1 MDATEI
7 VAYYR
12 VSTKMQGIQ
21 GLGME
26 AQRRSV
32 EAYAMARCLPIVAAY
47 AEVETGRKD
56 DLRNRPKLVSAVAH
70 ARRSGALL
78 VIARIDRLARSV
90 FVTAQLLKSNVE
102 FVACDNPHANRLT
115 IQILAV
121 MAEHEGRLISERTK
135 AGLEAARA
143 RGVKFGGGHALT
155 AEHRRKGR
163 EAAWVANR
171 KKARD
176 AYADLV
182 PRITALRASGETMT
196 AIALT
201 LNDAG
206 HCTQRRNPWT
216 ISCVRRL
223 LVREDI
229 LSRYP
234 VDLRRN
240 NITTEIQ
247 RLGAEASGVEA
258 RSRARAAYANIVPMV
273 LGAYA
278 SGASL
283 REIAR
288 TLNGLGHRTQAWG
301 LWTGTSVRHLIEREG
316 VELRPRLDNYLTPE
330 VIRAGIVAAAKARR
344 ERSQA
349 HFEQIAPLARSLRDR
364 GRTLQGVA
372 DELNRRGRRTSRGM
386 PWSES
391 LVWLLLHRSHPPSN

>member
-70 ARRSGALL
+70 ARRSGSLL

-121 MAEHEGRLISERTK
+121 MAEYEGRLISERTK

-171 KKARD
+171 KKAR
-176 AYADLV
+176 AY
-182 PRITALRASGETMT
+182 S
-196 AIALT
+196 
-201 LNDAG
+201 
-206 HCTQRRNPWT
+206 QRCRP
-216 ISCVRRL
+216 L
-223 LVREDI
+223 H
-229 LSRYP
+229 
-234 VDLRRN
+234 
-240 NITTEIQ
+240 
-247 RLGAEASGVEA
+247 
-258 RSRARAAYANIVPMV
+258 AAAQPMDY
-273 LGAYA
+273 LMRPPP
-278 SGASL
+278 S
-283 REIAR
+283 
-288 TLNGLGHRTQAWG
+288 
-301 LWTGTSVRHLIEREG
+301 
-316 VELRPRLDNYLTPE
+316 RPR
-330 VIRAGIVAAAKARR
+330 G
-344 ERSQA
+344 
-349 HFEQIAPLARSLRDR
+349 HFEPLPGRS
-364 GRTLQGVA
+364 
-372 DELNRRGRRTSRGM
+372 
-386 PWSES
+386 
-391 LVWLLLHRSHPPSN
+391 PSQQHHN

>member
-1 MDATEI
+1 MDANEI

-12 VSTKMQGIQ
+12 VSTKMQGID

-26 AQRRSV
+26 AQRRTV
-32 EAYAMARCLPIVAAY
+32 TAYALSRGLPIVAAY
-47 AEVETGRKD
+47 EEVETGRKD
-56 DLRNRPKLVSAVAH
+56 DLRNRPKLVRAVAH

-90 FVTAQLLKSNVE
+90 FVTAQLLKSGVE

-143 RGVKFGGGHALT
+143 RGVKFGGGRALT

-163 EAAWVANR
+163 ESAWIANR
-171 KKARD
+171 IKTRD

-182 PRITALRASGETMT
+182 PWVTTLRASGETMT

-206 HCTQRRNPWT
+206 HCTQRRRPWT

-234 VDLRRN
+234 VDLHRN
-240 NITTEIQ
+240 NITSEIQ
-247 RLGAEASGVEA
+247 RLGAAASGVEA
-258 RSRARAAYANIVPMV
+258 RARAKAAYAGMAPMV
-273 LGAYA
+273 LSAYA
-278 SGASL
+278 SGTSL
-283 REIAR
+283 RAIAR
-288 TLNGLGHRTQAWG
+288 TVNGLGHRTQAWG
-301 LWTGTSVRHLIEREG
+301 LWTGTSIRHLIEREG
-316 VELRPRLDNYLTPE
+316 VGLRPKLDNYLTPE
-330 VIRAGIVAAAKARR
+330 VIRGGIVAAAKARR
-344 ERSQA
+344 KRSLA
-349 HFEQIAPLARSLRDR
+349 HFERVAPLARELRDR
-364 GRTLQGVA
+364 GQTLQGIA
-372 DELNRRGRRTSRGM
+372 DELNRRGQRTSRGLL
-386 PWSES
+386 WSES
-391 LVWLLLHRSHPPSN
+391 LVWLLLHRQRPSSN

>member
-1 MDATEI
+1 MAGI

-12 VSTKMQGIQ
+12 VSTKLQGID

-32 EAYAMARCLPIVAAY
+32 TAYAISRGLPIIGTY
-47 AEVETGRKD
+47 EEVETGRKD

-143 RGVKFGGGHALT
+143 RGVKFGGGHALS

-171 KKARD
+171 QKARE

-182 PRITALRASGETMT
+182 PWVTSLRASGETMT
-196 AIALT
+196 AIAIL

-206 HCTQRRNPWT
+206 HCTQRHNPWT
-216 ISCVRRL
+216 TSCVRRL

-240 NITTEIQ
+240 NITPDIQ
-247 RLGAEASGVEA
+247 RQGALASGVECRA
-258 RSRARAAYANIVPMV
+258 RARAAYAGIIPMV
-273 LGAYA
+273 LSAYA
-278 SGASL
+278 SDKSL

-288 TLNGLGHRTQAWG
+288 TLNGLGHKTQAWG
-301 LWTGTSVRHLIEREG
+301 SWTGTSVRHLIEREG
-316 VELRPRLDNYLTPE
+316 VAIRAKLDNYLTPD
-330 VIRAGIVAAAKARR
+330 VIRVGVIAAQIARR
-344 ERSQA
+344 KSSQA
-349 HFEQIAPLARSLRDR
+349 HYESVAPLALDLRQR
-364 GRTLQGVA
+364 GRTLRGVA
-372 DELNRRGRRTSRGM
+372 KELNRRGRRTARGLL
-386 PWSES
+386 WSES
-391 LVWLLLHRSHPPSN
+391 LVWLLLNRKTKRSCV

>member
-1 MDATEI
+1 MDAKEI

-12 VSTKMQGIQ
+12 VSTKLQGID

-32 EAYAMARCLPIVAAY
+32 AAYASWRGFPIVAAY
-47 AEVETGRKD
+47 EEVETGRKD

-163 EAAWVANR
+163 EAAWIANR
-171 KKARD
+171 QKARD
-176 AYADLV
+176 VYADLV
-182 PRITALRASGETMT
+182 PWVTTLRASGETMT
-196 AIALT
+196 AIANT

-206 HCTQRRNPWT
+206 HCTQRRKPWT

-229 LSRYP
+229 LSLYP

-240 NITTEIQ
+240 NITAEIQ
-247 RLGAEASGVEA
+247 RQGAIASGVEA
-258 RSRARAAYANIVPMV
+258 RARARAAYAGIVPMV
-273 LGAYA
+273 LSAYA

-301 LWTGTSVRHLIEREG
+301 SWSGTSVRHLIEREG
-316 VELRPRLDNYLTPE
+316 VALRPKLNSYLTPE
-330 VIRAGIVAAAKARR
+330 VVRAGVIASAKARR

-349 HFEQIAPLARSLRDR
+349 HRSVVGFVAKVYRERGLTLRA
-364 GRTLQGVA
+364 VA
-372 DELNRRGRRTSRGM
+372 EKLNRRGLRTYRGLL
-386 PWSES
+386 WTES
-391 LVWLLLHRSHPPSN
+391 LVSILLNTN

>member
-7 VAYYR
+7 IAYYR
-12 VSTKMQGIQ
+12 VSTQMQGID

-32 EAYAMARCLPIVAAY
+32 TAYAASRGMPIVAAY
-47 AEVETGRKD
+47 EEVETGRKD

-143 RGVKFGGGHALT
+143 RGVKFGGGQALT
-155 AEHRRKGR
+155 AEHRRQGR
-163 EAAWVANR
+163 EAAWIANR
-171 KKARD
+171 QKARD

-182 PRITALRASGETMT
+182 PWVTALRAGGETMT
-196 AIALT
+196 VIAHT
-201 LNDAG
+201 LNYAG

-240 NITTEIQ
+240 NITPEIQ
-247 RLGAEASGVEA
+247 QQGAVASGIEA
-258 RSRARAAYANIVPMV
+258 RARARAAYAGIAPLV
-273 LGAYA
+273 LAAYA

-288 TLNGLGHRTQAWG
+288 ILNGLGHRTQAWG
-301 LWTGTSVRHLIEREG
+301 SWTGTSVRHLIEREG
-316 VELRPRLDNYLTPE
+316 ISLRLKLDNYLTPE
-330 VIRAGIVAAAKARR
+330 VIRAGVVAAVKVRR

-349 HFEQIAPLARSLRDR
+349 HHERVAPQACELRRR

-372 DELNRRGRRTSRGM
+372 DELNRRGQRTSRGM
-386 PWSES
+386 LWSES
-391 LVWLLLHRSHPPSN
+391 LVWLLLRRTD

>member
-12 VSTKMQGIQ
+12 VSTQMQGID

-32 EAYAMARCLPIVAAY
+32 TAYAISRGLPIVAAY
-47 AEVETGRKD
+47 EEVETGRKD

-171 KKARD
+171 QKARD

-182 PRITALRASGETMT
+182 PWVTALRASGETMT
-196 AIALT
+196 AIAHA

-229 LSRYP
+229 LNRYP

-247 RLGAEASGVEA
+247 RLGALASGLEA
-258 RSRARAAYANIVPMV
+258 RVRARRAYAGIVPMV
-273 LGAYA
+273 LSAYA
-278 SGASL
+278 SGTSL
-283 REIAR
+283 RAIAR
-288 TLNGLGHRTQAWG
+288 TLNDLGHRTQAWG
-301 LWTGTSVRHLIEREG
+301 TWTGASVRHLIERED
-316 VELRPRLDNYLTPE
+316 VAMRPKLADYLTPE
-330 VIRAGIVAAAKARR
+330 VRRLGNIIAQKVRR
-344 ERSQA
+344 ERSQVT
-349 HFEQIAPLARSLRDR
+349 HDRIAPLALKLRGD
-364 GRTLQGVA
+364 GFTLDDVA
-372 DELNRRGRRTSRGM
+372 AELNRSGQRSPRGKLWSGALVWTLLHPERRRT
-386 PWSES
+386 E
-391 LVWLLLHRSHPPSN
+391 